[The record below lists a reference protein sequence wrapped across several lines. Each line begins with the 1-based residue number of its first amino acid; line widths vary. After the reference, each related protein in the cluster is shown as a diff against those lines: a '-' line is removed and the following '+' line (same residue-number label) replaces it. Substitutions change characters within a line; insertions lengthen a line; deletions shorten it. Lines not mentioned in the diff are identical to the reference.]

1 MNRPK
6 ILIFIVAYNAEKTLK
21 SVISRIPENLR
32 EFDTEILVIDDCS
45 KDQTFQE
52 GLRVESGDSKFR
64 IMVLRNPENLGYGG
78 NQKLGYRYAID
89 KQFDFVALVH
99 GDGQYAPEK
108 LPELLQPLIH
118 GEADVVFGSRMIN
131 KKDAI
136 KGGMP
141 LYKWI
146 GNQILTTFQNF
157 VLGSNLSEFHTGYRL
172 YSIESLKKIPFERN
186 ANDFHFDTDIIVQ
199 IHMAGLSIIE
209 KPIPTFYGDEVC
221 HVNGFKYAW
230 DICISTIRGKLHLLN
245 LFYDRKYDLGQPQFN
260 YDLKLGFPSS
270 HTVALDAVKTESR
283 ILDIGCGQGLV
294 ACKIAEKAASVV
306 GLDQYAMNTKNPKV
320 QILSCDL
327 DSYQIP
333 VDVSQFD
340 QIFMLDI
347 IEHLKDPETFMENLR
362 VSAKTNR
369 PEIVITTANVGF
381 FSVRLMLL
389 LGKFNYGRKG
399 ILDRTHTRL
408 FTFESLTELLQQT
421 GYSVL
426 EVKGIPAP
434 FPKAIGDNFLSKV
447 FLSLNQWLI
456 KIRKGLFS
464 YQIFVRVKSHPTVQH
479 LLSETLEA
487 SCSLKEIVKKS
498 NH

>member
-1 MNRPK
+1 
-6 ILIFIVAYNAEKTLK
+6 
-21 SVISRIPENLR
+21 
-32 EFDTEILVIDDCS
+32 
-45 KDQTFQE
+45 
-52 GLRVESGDSKFR
+52 
-64 IMVLRNPENLGYGG
+64 
-78 NQKLGYRYAID
+78 
-89 KQFDFVALVH
+89 
-99 GDGQYAPEK
+99 
-108 LPELLQPLIH
+108 
-118 GEADVVFGSRMIN
+118 
-131 KKDAI
+131 
-136 KGGMP
+136 
-141 LYKWI
+141 
-146 GNQILTTFQNF
+146 
-157 VLGSNLSEFHTGYRL
+157 
-172 YSIESLKKIPFERN
+172 
-186 ANDFHFDTDIIVQ
+186 
-199 IHMAGLSIIE
+199 
-209 KPIPTFYGDEVC
+209 
-221 HVNGFKYAW
+221 
-230 DICISTIRGKLHLLN
+230 
-245 LFYDRKYDLGQPQFN
+245 
-260 YDLKLGFPSS
+260 
-270 HTVALDAVKTESR
+270 
-283 ILDIGCGQGLV
+283 
-294 ACKIAEKAASVV
+294 
-306 GLDQYAMNTKNPKV
+306 
-320 QILSCDL
+320 
-327 DSYQIP
+327 
-333 VDVSQFD
+333 
-340 QIFMLDI
+340 MLDI